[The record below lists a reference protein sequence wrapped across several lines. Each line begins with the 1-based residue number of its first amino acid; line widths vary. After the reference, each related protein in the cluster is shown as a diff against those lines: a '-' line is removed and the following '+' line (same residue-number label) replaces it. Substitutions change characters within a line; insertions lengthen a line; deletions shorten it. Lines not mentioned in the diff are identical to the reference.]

1 MHNLG
6 QRSSRGVPGERIVS
20 KDYYAFRGG
29 LNLVDPFLSIQPG
42 QLLATMNYEPF
53 FRGGYRRV
61 AGYER
66 YDGRPQPHK
75 ATYVTI
81 VVETPTLA
89 NKPSVGD
96 TISWPGG
103 SGDVIYISGDNL
115 VVADYTGDDPE
126 PADQITAPM
135 GVYGTADQVL
145 ESDTLVDEDNPE
157 AASAARELRRN
168 NIAAVPGSGPIRGV
182 CRYGTRTYAFR
193 DNDGGTQ
200 GIMWRS
206 SSSGWEEVPLNP
218 ILRVT
223 SFGAGPEEGDS
234 ITGVTSGATA
244 TIARIRVKS
253 GFRSD
258 SSAEGYLVLKS
269 VTGTFGDGE
278 DLEFDLSNFAVAD
291 GSQFTPT
298 LSPGGRYDF
307 RIHLFSNKWT
317 EPRMYGVNGKDPGF
331 EYDDDAEVFA
341 LIETGMDPD
350 APRHIAAHNR
360 MLFFAFQGGSVQNS
374 AVNEPFNWSVVAGA
388 NEILAGGEVT
398 GFIEEVNDALLVYT
412 RDAVRVLYGQT
423 SDEFNFVTLNQEMG
437 GIEWTMQRIGSTI
450 HLDQRG
456 LTTVAAA
463 KEYGNFITT
472 NLSQLV
478 QPVLK
483 DRISG
488 VVGSQIVRTLNL
500 YRLWMSDGTAFVL
513 GFHGNKPAGFTQI
526 DYGIRISC
534 IWSSQTEGNRE
545 RVFFG
550 GEDGFVYE
558 QDVGRSFDGRDIEA
572 FVLLVFYHS
581 NSPERIKH
589 YRKAVLEMSGF
600 DASIAG
606 SIDVNYG
613 GTGETGADV
622 QNIGVSSAGN
632 FWDVGNW
639 SEFKWSE
646 GVGSDPSFY
655 IDDSGFNIGLHLY
668 HKSSREEPHVLHGI
682 NITWSPRRLKREF

>member
-1 MHNLG
+1 MNNLG
-6 QRSSRGVPGERIVS
+6 QRASRNVPGQRIIS
-20 KDYYAFRGG
+20 KDYYPFRGG

-42 QLLATMNYEPF
+42 QLLANMNYEPF

-66 YDGRPQPHK
+66 FDGHPRPHE

-81 VVETPTLA
+81 VVENPTTA

-103 SGDVIYISGDNL
+103 SAPVLYISGDNL
-115 VVADYTGDDPE
+115 IVGDYTGDKPE
-126 PADQITAPM
+126 PADTITAPL
-135 GVYGTADQVL
+135 GTYGTADQVL
-145 ESDTLVDEDNPE
+145 DNDTLVDEDNLE
-157 AASAARELRRN
+157 AASAAREARRSD
-168 NIAAVPGSGPIRGV
+168 ISEVPGTGPIRGV
-182 CRYGTRTYAFR
+182 CFYGDKVYAFR
-193 DNDGGTQ
+193 DNAGETES
-200 GIMWRS
+200 IMWRS
-206 SSSGWEEVPLNP
+206 SATGWEQVTFNP
-218 ILRVT
+218 IVRVT
-223 SFGAGPEEGDS
+223 SMGSGPEEGDTV
-234 ITGVTSGATA
+234 TGATSGATGV
-244 TIARIRVKS
+244 IGRIRIKS
-253 GFRSD
+253 GFRSED
-258 SSAEGYLVLKS
+258 TADGYLVMKTT
-269 VTGTFGDGE
+269 TGTFSNGE
-278 DLEFDLSNFAVAD
+278 TLNFNAAAFATVSAA
-291 GSQFTPT
+291 QFTPT
-298 LSPGGRYDF
+298 LTPGKRYDF
-307 RIHLFSNKWT
+307 RISLFSNKWI
-317 EPRMYGVNGKDPGF
+317 EPRMYGVNGADPAF

-341 LIETGMDPD
+341 PIETGMDPD
-350 APRHIAAHNR
+350 SPRHIAAHNR
-360 MLFFAFQGGSVQNS
+360 MLFLAFQGGSVQNS
-374 AVNEPFNWSVVAGA
+374 AVNAPMDWSVSAGA

-437 GIEWTMQRIGSTI
+437 GVEWTMQRIGSTI

-456 LTTVAAA
+456 ITTVAGAA
-463 KEYGNFITT
+463 EYGNFVTT
-472 NLSQLV
+472 NLSQLI

-483 DRISG
+483 NRMGD

-500 YRLWMSDGTAFVL
+500 YRLFMEDGSAFVL

-526 DYGIRISC
+526 DYGRRVSC
-534 IWSSQTEGNRE
+534 LWSSQTEGNRE

-550 GEDGFVYE
+550 SDNGFVYE
-558 QDVGRSFDGRDIEA
+558 QDVGRSFDGDEIEA

-581 NSPERIKH
+581 NSPEQNKQ

-613 GTGETGADV
+613 GTGETGADI
-622 QNIGVSSAGN
+622 QDIGVSSAGS
-632 FWDVGNW
+632 FWDVGEW

-646 GVGSDPSFY
+646 GVGADPSFY
-655 IDDSGFNIGLHLY
+655 IDDTGFNIGLHLY
-668 HKSSREEPHVLHGI
+668 HKSAREKSHILHGI